1 MIWALAHHEEQ
12 KTNIDNLQ
20 TTKHKKNRKEVKK
33 KNATSS
39 NVHDCEPSPSWHFL
53 LVTSTA
59 INHPLNLG
67 SIEVLLRGNGYFG
80 MVALEVEIF
89 CYKMKILLRK
99 NKSLVKNR
107 KVLSKGKSLVI
118 MKYRFC

>member
-1 MIWALAHHEEQ
+1 
-12 KTNIDNLQ
+12 
-20 TTKHKKNRKEVKK
+20 
-33 KNATSS
+33 
-39 NVHDCEPSPSWHFL
+39 L

-99 NKSLVKNR
+99 NKSLVKKER
-107 KVLSKGKSLVI
+107 FYQKVKV
-118 MKYRFC
+118 